1 MGELGEAA
9 GWQGVGVG
17 ETRKEEKMEK
27 WKLWRGAIRVEMAEP
42 MEKAGPEEEEQK
54 GKR

>member
-9 GWQGVGVG
+9 GWQAVGLG
-17 ETRKEEKMEK
+17 GTRKEEKMEK

-42 MEKAGPEEEEQK
+42 TEKAGPKEEQK